1 MTKASKLKKY
11 LITHWEIWDM
21 KSHYQPPQ
29 VDLSELNMFSY
40 YLQIL
45 ANRSERIY
53 MECVYSS
60 INNGEAKI
68 SKKYTIA

>member
-40 YLQIL
+40 YLQIEVREEYIL
-45 ANRSERIY
+45 LI
-53 MECVYSS
+53 C
-60 INNGEAKI
+60 
-68 SKKYTIA
+68 TTH

>member
-40 YLQIL
+40 YLQIYG
-45 ANRSERIY
+45 AQYKMWHERCVGRS
-53 MECVYSS
+53 
-60 INNGEAKI
+60 
-68 SKKYTIA
+68 T

>member
-29 VDLSELNMFSY
+29 VDLSELKRFRDE
-40 YLQIL
+40 IPI
-45 ANRSERIY
+45 SEDW
-53 MECVYSS
+53 
-60 INNGEAKI
+60 
-68 SKKYTIA
+68 

>member
-29 VDLSELNMFSY
+29 VDLSELNSRP
-40 YLQIL
+40 L
-45 ANRSERIY
+45 
-53 MECVYSS
+53 ECAFTPNNQH
-60 INNGEAKI
+60 INI
-68 SKKYTIA
+68 

>member
-45 ANRSERIY
+45 ANRSERGIY
-53 MECVYSS
+53 
-60 INNGEAKI
+60 
-68 SKKYTIA
+68 